1 MVIFCTD
8 LDNTLIY
15 SYKHEIGA
23 HKICAEVYRGR
34 EVSFMTERTEKL
46 LHEIAESVLLV
57 PVTTRTVEQYDRIDL
72 GIGRIPYA
80 LVCNGG
86 VLLTDGKEDRA
97 WYEESLGLIRGSVQE
112 LEKAAWIL
120 EGDAVRC
127 MEVRNVRG
135 LFLFTKS
142 NAPAESAERLRQVL
156 DGSLVDVRCQGAKV
170 YVMPKELTKGHAVI
184 RLKDRLTV
192 RRDAGAKAGG
202 AAAREAGIRVI
213 AAGDSGFDSS
223 MLRCA
228 DVGIAPA
235 GLDVGD
241 TEGELVRIGEEA
253 LFSEGMLGCVA
264 KRVTGHGVSITIG
277 GK

>member
-1 MVIFCTD
+1 MVMFCTD

-15 SYKHEIGA
+15 SYKHDIGA
-23 HKICAEVYRGR
+23 HKICAEIYQGR
-34 EVSFMTERTEKL
+34 EVSFLTERTGKL
-46 LHEIAESVLLV
+46 LHEVARSVLFV
-57 PVTTRTVEQYDRIDL
+57 PVTTRMVEQYGRIDL

-86 VLLTDGKEDRA
+86 VLLEDGKEDQG
-97 WYEESLGLIRGSVQE
+97 WYRESLDRISGSMRE
-112 LEKAAWIL
+112 LEKAAGIL
-120 EGDAVRC
+120 EGDAARC

-142 NAPAESAERLRQVL
+142 NAPAESAARLRQAL
-156 DGSLVDVRCQGAKV
+156 DGSLVDVCRQGVKV
-170 YVMPKELTKGHAVI
+170 YAVPKELTKGNAVM
-184 RLKDRLTV
+184 RLKDRLAV
-192 RRDAGAKAGG
+192 RGDTGVKAGD
-202 AAAREAGIRVI
+202 AASKEAGVRVI

-241 TEGELVRIGEEA
+241 AEGELVRIGAEA
-253 LFSEGMLGCVA
+253 LFTEGMLACVAERVCSLRGNGCV
-264 KRVTGHGVSITIG
+264 V
-277 GK
+277 